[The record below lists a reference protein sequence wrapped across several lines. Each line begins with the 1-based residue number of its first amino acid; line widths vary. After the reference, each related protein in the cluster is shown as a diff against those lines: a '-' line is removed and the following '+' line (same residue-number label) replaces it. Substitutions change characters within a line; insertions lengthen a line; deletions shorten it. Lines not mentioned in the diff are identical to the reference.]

1 MGAGQAATALF
12 AALCDALCDALS
24 DTPLILS
31 GTPGDCAHPASMAAP
46 IASASRLMCPMI
58 VRIEAGAKRNGVG
71 SGLWIILLEA
81 GLALALLL
89 FIVWWTMPRG
99 KPEDRRDR
107 KN

>member
-12 AALCDALCDALS
+12 AALCDALS
-24 DTPLILS
+24 GTPLILS
-31 GTPGDCAHPASMAAP
+31 GTPGDCAHPASTAAA
-46 IASASRLMCPMI
+46 IASASSLMCPMI
-58 VRIEAGAKRNGVG
+58 VRIEAGVKRNGVG

-81 GLALALLL
+81 RLALALLL
-89 FIVWWTMPRG
+89 FIDWWTMLRR